1 MEDFSDL
8 MTHGP
13 LDQTSLHT
21 NWRTRYVPI
30 RTFSEIAADI
40 VIPVNKQPVV
50 YKIYVTAQE
59 PEFRNQEPG
68 VGMRTPAATFE
79 DLGYCDVSELMQVL
93 EKVSTLREAY
103 SRSILDSG
111 S

>member
-1 MEDFSDL
+1 
-8 MTHGP
+8 
-13 LDQTSLHT
+13 
-21 NWRTRYVPI
+21 
-30 RTFSEIAADI
+30 
-40 VIPVNKQPVV
+40 
-50 YKIYVTAQE
+50 
-59 PEFRNQEPG
+59 
-68 VGMRTPAATFE
+68 MRTPAATFE